1 MSAILTQGAKDDYGF
16 VKMYTLSYKTSG
28 DIWEDYYENGIIKVS
43 FNNYPF
49 MSRIERKYCLT
60 LFREGGVPK
69 LLKPF
74 ILIQYLSKTPYFCCQ
89 TFRLYLEFWEKFVM
103 TGHCTRELEV
113 SIAELFV
120 FW

>member
-1 MSAILTQGAKDDYGF
+1 MAEPKQARLHSNADCHASWCGRVEDWLQIDLGGEYSVSAILTQGAKDDYGF

-60 LFREGGVPK
+60 LFRGG
-69 LLKPF
+69 
-74 ILIQYLSKTPYFCCQ
+74 STQ
-89 TFRLYLEFWEKFVM
+89 T
-103 TGHCTRELEV
+103 T
-113 SIAELFV
+113 
-120 FW
+120 